1 MINEEAT
8 STLTASIKMNMQQ
21 ELTGTDESEEN
32 SIDDELPQYCL
43 SFRLIVYQI
52 LGVSGR
58 PNAWKLI
65 NHTWNG
71 WYPKQIKRIYFQ

>member
-8 STLTASIKMNMQQ
+8 TTLTASIKMNMQQ

-52 LGVSGR
+52 LGESGR

-65 NHTWNG
+65 NHTW
-71 WYPKQIKRIYFQ
+71 KH